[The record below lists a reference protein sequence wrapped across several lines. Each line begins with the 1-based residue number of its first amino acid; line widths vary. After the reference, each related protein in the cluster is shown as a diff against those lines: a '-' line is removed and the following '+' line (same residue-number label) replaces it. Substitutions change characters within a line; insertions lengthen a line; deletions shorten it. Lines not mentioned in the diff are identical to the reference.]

1 MTVNKIL
8 HHWISPTV
16 ITFFVCISLV
26 VVTLIKADGDI
37 FQFIVIGTRFSELNP
52 QGSEGYDGQ
61 FGYYIAIDPN
71 PHRVEPHLDVAAY
84 RYQRILLPILARL
97 LAFGDHER
105 IAWWLVLLPL
115 VGQIVGVGYVAKIL
129 SEMGQ
134 QPIWALIYGLSA
146 GCLLSIRVALPEPI
160 AYACVAAGIYY
171 YLKGNYWKCASFML
185 LAFLAKEVTLVFG
198 LAILLAFWQKRDW
211 RGSQY
216 LLGFSFL
223 PFAIWQ
229 FWLFST
235 FGSMGIGSGGAGA
248 SGFEIIPFMGLF
260 RIATYN
266 IAYFWGMLI
275 VFAPLVV
282 IPSIWGTWVGLKKIY
297 KGQVDLFTV
306 ALILHSLTMFFFAI
320 FNLSRNGWYFT
331 TFGWFLFGFLTVLSK
346 REPSQTTWI
355 PSLLV
360 CVQCIFSSLGAQ

>member
-16 ITFFVCISLV
+16 ITLFVCVSLV

-84 RYQRILLPILARL
+84 RYQRILLPILARF

-105 IAWWLVLLPL
+105 IAWWLALLPL
-115 VGQIVGVGYVAKIL
+115 VGQVVGVGYVAKIL

-134 QPIWALIYGLSA
+134 QPMWALIYGLSA

-171 YLKGNYWKCASFML
+171 YLQGNNWKCASFML

-198 LAILLAFWQKRDW
+198 LAILLAFWQKRNW

-216 LLGFSFL
+216 VLGISFL
-223 PFAIWQ
+223 PFALWQ
-229 FWLFST
+229 LWLWST
-235 FGSMGIGSGGAGA
+235 FGSMGIGSGGGGA
-248 SGFEIIPFMGLF
+248 SGFEFIPFMGLI
-260 RIATYN
+260 RIANYSM
-266 IAYFWGMLI
+266 AYFLGMLV

-282 IPSIWGTWVGLKKIY
+282 VPSIWGTWVGLQKIY
-297 KGQVDLFTV
+297 KGQADLFTV
-306 ALILHSLTMFFFAI
+306 AIILHSLTMFFLPFSTYRETGGI
-320 FNLSRNGWYFT
+320 LRLSVGFCLAFLLYLAKENHRRLLGYLPF
-331 TFGWFLFGFLTVLSK
+331 WFVYNVFLV
-346 REPSQTTWI
+346 R
-355 PSLLV
+355 
-360 CVQCIFSSLGAQ
+360 